1 MERRARTLFYG
12 GPVVT
17 PDGVRYD
24 DWAVAVEGSKIINIG
39 PYRWVKSLRKSD
51 ERRISVRGRII
62 APGLIDL
69 QINGAAGMMLTT
81 EPSPETVRAMAAIL
95 PRFGCTAF
103 LPTVITAP
111 IERMQAAARAVATVM
126 REPSNGARVLGTH
139 LEGPFIN
146 PARAG
151 AHQPGFIQAPSA
163 DLLRCLFDEGGQSA
177 VLLTLAPEM
186 PGAMELIDLALDLGM
201 RVAIG
206 HSIASYTEVNQAAK
220 RGASLVTH
228 LFNAMGQ
235 LGSREPGTA
244 GAALTNDELF
254 VSLIA
259 DGVHLHPATL
269 QIAARA
275 KGSARIVLITD
286 AMAPLGT
293 DLRSFALQDETID
306 VRDGACYRADGVLAG
321 SMLSLDR
328 AVRKMHELAGV
339 ELGEAIAMASTNA
352 ARVIG
357 YDDVTGS
364 LAPGLDADLV
374 ILNADMT
381 PWLTLVQGEV
391 RYQAGDLGD

>member
-1 MERRARTLFYG
+1 
-12 GPVVT
+12 
-17 PDGVRYD
+17 
-24 DWAVAVEGSKIINIG
+24 
-39 PYRWVKSLRKSD
+39 
-51 ERRISVRGRII
+51 
-62 APGLIDL
+62 
-69 QINGAAGMMLTT
+69 
-81 EPSPETVRAMAAIL
+81 
-95 PRFGCTAF
+95 
-103 LPTVITAP
+103 
-111 IERMQAAARAVATVM
+111 
-126 REPSNGARVLGTH
+126 
-139 LEGPFIN
+139 
-146 PARAG
+146 
-151 AHQPGFIQAPSA
+151 
-163 DLLRCLFDEGGQSA
+163 
-177 VLLTLAPEM
+177 
-186 PGAMELIDLALDLGM
+186 
-201 RVAIG
+201 
-206 HSIASYTEVNQAAK
+206 
-220 RGASLVTH
+220 
-228 LFNAMGQ
+228 
-235 LGSREPGTA
+235 
-244 GAALTNDELF
+244 

-286 AMAPLGT
+286 AMGPLGT